1 MNRQPVIARLVAQ
14 EGARSVAGVTQVA
27 LPGTAGTLHRQ
38 KRDWLGGGKSRR
50 RAAFGRLEGS
60 QGFPR

>member
-1 MNRQPVIARLVAQ
+1 MNRQPVTRGRCAAMAWDRA
-14 EGARSVAGVTQVA
+14 AGVIQVA

-60 QGFPR
+60 QGF